1 MLKRLWIGWRA
12 AAKKIGYFQSQA
24 VLTLMYFTA
33 MAPFAIAV
41 RVFTDPL
48 RLREAP
54 LWRSL
59 PPGAQ
64 AHVLDS
70 VRQQF

>member
-1 MLKRLWIGWRA
+1 MLKKLWMGWRA
-12 AAKKIGYFQSQA
+12 AARKIGYFQSQA
-24 VLTLMYFTA
+24 VLTLVYFTA
-33 MAPFAIAV
+33 IAPFAIAV

-48 RLREAP
+48 HLREAP

-59 PPGAQ
+59 PPGAH
-64 AHVLDS
+64 ARVLDS